1 MLGPLSYTKELVF
14 RVSQNQFLELARK
27 IASSH
32 ESPKKH
38 RFPETAI
45 ETPTTSNKHF
55 PENINQTQ
63 NIAKKNN
70 TRRCPLQILQV
81 RSHWLSTQNKCMYV
95 YLKSHEPHNTPY
107 HCNTLSLKIK
117 CRVLFFSINFYNF
130 VLSILAPKLF

>member
-14 RVSQNQFLELARK
+14 RVSKNQFLELARK

-38 RFPETAI
+38 R
-45 ETPTTSNKHF
+45 F

-81 RSHWLSTQNKCMYV
+81 RSHWLSMQNKCMYV

-130 VLSILAPKLF
+130 VLSISAPKLF